1 MKISTVFS
9 VDVELCSERQS
20 TTKITS
26 NLGNLGQILM
36 IKNRFVDSCAVL
48 AIMWVW
54 ASRTKSTHLPGK
66 D

>member
-48 AIMWVW
+48 AIM
-54 ASRTKSTHLPGK
+54 
-66 D
+66 